1 MSNVDIVVNVV
12 DGANVV
18 VESNSDLVDVGYD
31 AVVMSEF
38 GVAVLKKLSGHK
50 YPNSLLK
57 SEAET
62 QRVNDAYEN
71 ATC

>member
-18 VESNSDLVDVGYD
+18 VESNSDVVDVGYD

-50 YPNSLLK
+50 